1 MSEKQHINSY
11 TFLPVHIGSSTE
23 YSIMRKA
30 IYRQALAVVVAVT
43 LCYGCASSDS
53 TMDNAGVATESPVT
67 DGNETGAQAPMDP
80 DTDMSSERTADANV
94 SAGND
99 LGSNLNIVALVQQN
113 PDLSTF
119 FELIRA
125 ADLLV
130 TLESP
135 APYTV
140 FAPTNE
146 AFAALPAGAIEDLK
160 DPANKLELTRILQ
173 AHVLPN
179 RITTE
184 EMRGNM
190 PMKTA
195 QGEELVVMR
204 NGTELTVGG
213 ASIVTPDVRAS
224 NGVVHVIDKVLIPP
238 KSNEN

>member
-1 MSEKQHINSY
+1 M
-11 TFLPVHIGSSTE
+11 
-23 YSIMRKA
+23 
-30 IYRQALAVVVAVT
+30 AVAMV

-53 TMDNAGVATESPVT
+53 TIDDAGIATESPVT
-67 DGNETGAQAPMDP
+67 DENETAPQAPMDP
-80 DTDMSSERTADANV
+80 DTDMSSERIEDTNV
-94 SAGND
+94 SASNK

-113 PDLSTF
+113 PNLTTF
-119 FELIRA
+119 LDLIRA
-125 ADLLV
+125 ADLVV

-179 RITTE
+179 RIATA
-184 EMRGNM
+184 EMQDNM

-195 QGEELVVMR
+195 QGEEVVVTR
-204 NGTELTVGG
+204 NGSAITVGG
-213 ASIVTPDVRAS
+213 AGIVTPDVRAS

-238 KSNEN
+238 KNNED

>member
-1 MSEKQHINSY
+1 MA
-11 TFLPVHIGSSTE
+11 VA
-23 YSIMRKA
+23 IM
-30 IYRQALAVVVAVT
+30 

-53 TMDNAGVATESPVT
+53 TMDNTGIATESPIT
-67 DGNETGAQAPMDP
+67 DENEMAPQAPMDP
-80 DTDMSSERTADANV
+80 DTDMSSERTGDTNV
-94 SAGND
+94 SADNE

-113 PDLSTF
+113 PNLSTF
-119 FELIRA
+119 LELIRA
-125 ADLLV
+125 ADLVV

-160 DPANKLELTRILQ
+160 DPSNKLELTHILQ

-179 RITTE
+179 RIITE
-184 EMRGNM
+184 EMQDSM

-195 QGEELVVMR
+195 QGEEVVVTR
-204 NGTELTVGG
+204 NGSAITVGG
-213 ASIVTPDVRAS
+213 AKIITPDVRAS

-238 KSNEN
+238 NSNED

>member
-1 MSEKQHINSY
+1 
-11 TFLPVHIGSSTE
+11 
-23 YSIMRKA
+23 
-30 IYRQALAVVVAVT
+30 
-43 LCYGCASSDS
+43 
-53 TMDNAGVATESPVT
+53 MDNAGVATESPVT

-119 FELIRA
+119 LELIRA

-146 AFAALPAGAIEDLK
+146 AFAALPNGALENLK

-179 RITTE
+179 RISTE
-184 EMRGNM
+184 EMQGNM

-213 ASIVTPDVRAS
+213 ASIITPDVRAS